1 MAGPDVQPRER
12 EKLPLGTLAKV
23 VETAQTVIE
32 MHFDGKHIFQIQ
44 PGLIS
49 PSRLHN
55 LNNLI

>member
-1 MAGPDVQPRER
+1 MAGQDVLPRER
-12 EKLPLGTLAKV
+12 EKLPLGTQAKV

-32 MHFDGKHIFQIQ
+32 MRFDVKHIFQIQ